1 MSSSESKPNT
11 SSLNSVDDDAVSG
24 SSNNGTTGPLFNLH
38 PSNVFPP
45 SSVSPAYR
53 SPSSRPPTDPP
64 SSQPTTD
71 PSSSQPPTDPSEP
84 AKASKYSVGHL
95 FLYFNLF
102 IHIYTGVLFAS
113 LLLRLRSYSADLDMA
128 DSDDSDSA
136 FGPTYSSD

>member
-1 MSSSESKPNT
+1 MV
-11 SSLNSVDDDAVSG
+11 LQALCLIYI
-24 SSNNGTTGPLFNLH
+24 PLTY
-38 PSNVFPP
+38 FPP
-45 SSVSPAYR
+45 LV
-53 SPSSRPPTDPP
+53 SRPPTDPP